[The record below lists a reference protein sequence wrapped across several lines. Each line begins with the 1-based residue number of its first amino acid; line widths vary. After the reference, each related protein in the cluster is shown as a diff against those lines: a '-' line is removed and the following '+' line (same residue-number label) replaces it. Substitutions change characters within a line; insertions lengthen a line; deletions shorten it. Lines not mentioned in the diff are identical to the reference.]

1 MYRFKNLSKLES
13 IALIINS
20 VTMSKSIVLA
30 VALFFGLFP
39 FLRSQNHGPQ
49 AELPFVHS
57 PVKPNEQ
64 TTQKDSLAIWHE
76 QLLLHIDSE
85 IYRPEE
91 TLFFKAYVLTGPE
104 QLRVSASDV
113 LRVELLDAQGNLIL
127 DQYHKIQQGAADGI
141 IELPKALA
149 EGTYY
154 LRAYTR
160 WMLNYGEENLAI
172 KDIPVLGTKN
182 NRDYKS
188 GLIAI
193 FPEGGHFVK
202 GLENRAVLSENHGNP
217 IRGTIVNEKGVQVAN
232 VMDYG
237 SGLATF
243 SFVPK
248 GRENYYF
255 EKPNGNRIPLTQTFE
270 VGAVLYANN
279 IEDQKIQIRIAVTEE
294 LRDGSYY
301 LRGTKKGREYL
312 KSEITFNGDRDVVE
326 MTIKKEG
333 LPHGLFNLTLVD
345 AYGQVWAERPLYIDG
360 SHFQFNLS
368 QESLVR
374 TAEGQ
379 KIRYVLKLTDENG
392 NPVSSDVMVR
402 IKDIDNRVHN
412 QAHASHPRGIG
423 FLNDLKALAQRFPE
437 VPLGA
442 YQKELPDQISYSFQN
457 GLELYGQAYDLNN
470 TLLSNEKIQILIK
483 DKKDVEVR
491 EVATNADGLFT
502 LTGLRFEGK
511 VTMTFRRDG
520 DNAKEQLVKVIP
532 YQYELPKL
540 KMDDSAVVVT
550 SGQVQKSGQMIPQKR
565 LSDFDFKDK
574 PSDLVPLEEVILV
587 GQRILGKTSTSV
599 YGIEPDRMIHQNPE
613 RPKPLPQ
620 LFLGIP
626 GIYVSGIG
634 DLNPSLNILSM
645 AGLGPPLW
653 VIDGFPLPRSSYIAP
668 SALGGTPALQPT
680 PLREVM
686 DIVPYVAVERIELL
700 LGPKAAVYGSRGAGG
715 VILIYTKNG
724 AYSTD
729 FVARNEAQLTFEGFQ
744 PPITIKDYRTPQNG
758 RLANTKSASTL
769 YWNPLLTTDE
779 NGEASFEL
787 VVPENLEQVLFDA
800 KAITKEGKRGSFRS
814 LSELQSNN

>member
-1 MYRFKNLSKLES
+1 M
-13 IALIINS
+13 
-20 VTMSKSIVLA
+20 
-30 VALFFGLFP
+30 
-39 FLRSQNHGPQ
+39 GPIEQ
-49 AELPFVHS
+49 A
-57 PVKPNEQ
+57 
-64 TTQKDSLAIWHE
+64 TQKDSLAIWRE

-85 IYRPEE
+85 SYRPKE
-91 TLFFKAYVLTGPE
+91 TLFFKAYVLTGPK

-113 LRVELLDAQGNLIL
+113 LRVELLDAQGNLVL

-141 IELPKALA
+141 VELPKTLA

-160 WMLNYGEENLAI
+160 WMLNYGEENLPL
-172 KDIPVLGTKN
+172 KKVQVSGTKN
-182 NRDYKS
+182 SSDYES
-188 GLIAI
+188 GSIAI

-202 GLENRAVLSENHGNP
+202 GLENRAVLSESHGNP
-217 IRGTIVNEKGVQVAN
+217 IHGTIVDEEGIQMAN

-237 SGLATF
+237 SGLASF

-248 GRENYYF
+248 ERENYYF
-255 EKPNGNRIPLTQTFE
+255 EKPNGDRIPLKQTFE
-270 VGAVLYANN
+270 VGAILHANN
-279 IEDQKIQIRIAVTEE
+279 IEDQKIQIRIGVTEE
-294 LRDGSYY
+294 LREGTYY
-301 LRGTKKGREYL
+301 LRGTQKGREYL
-312 KSEITFNGDRDVVE
+312 KSEITFDGDNDIVE
-326 MTIKKEG
+326 LAIKKEG

-345 AYGQVWAERPLYIDG
+345 AYGQVWAERPLYIG
-360 SHFQFNLS
+360 GGHFQFNLY
-368 QESLVR
+368 QESQLR

-379 KIRYVLKLTDENG
+379 KIRYVLKLTDRNG
-392 NPVSSDVMVR
+392 DPVSSDVTVR
-402 IKDIDNRVHN
+402 IKDVDNMGHN
-412 QAHASHPRGIG
+412 QAQASHPRGIG

-437 VPLGA
+437 VPSEA
-442 YQKELPDQISYSFQN
+442 YQNELPNQISYSFQN

-491 EVATNADGLFT
+491 EVDTNTDGLFT
-502 LTGLRFEGK
+502 LTGLQFEGK
-511 VTMTFRRDG
+511 VTMTFRREG
-520 DNAKEQLVKVIP
+520 DNPKEQLVKVIP

-540 KMDDSAVVVT
+540 KMDKRSVVEG

-565 LSDFDFKDK
+565 LSDFDFEDK
-574 PSDLVPLEEVILV
+574 PSDLIPLEEVILE
-587 GQRILGKTSTSV
+587 GQRVLGKTSTSV
-599 YGIEPDRMIHQNPE
+599 YGIEPDRMVHQNPE
-613 RPKPLPQ
+613 RPKPIPQ

-634 DLNPSLNILSM
+634 DLNPSLNIPSM

-653 VIDGFPLPRSSYIAP
+653 VIDGFPLPRNSYIAP
-668 SALGGTPALQPT
+668 SAIGGAPTFQPSQ
-680 PLREVM
+680 LREVM

-700 LGPKAAVYGSRGAGG
+700 LGPKAAVYGSRAAGG

-724 AYSTD
+724 AYSTE

-744 PPITIKDYRTPQNG
+744 PTITVGDYRTPQNG

-800 KAITKEGKRGSFRS
+800 KVITKEGKRGSFRA
-814 LSELQSNN
+814 LAELQSNN